1 MQAVWGQEREA
12 GSRSLDT
19 HVSRLRARPDLRP
32 ENGVVLASVYGLGY
46 RLEFLPADDE
56 AALPCPLAGAAE

>member
-1 MQAVWGQEREA
+1 
-12 GSRSLDT
+12 
-19 HVSRLRARPDLRP
+19 
-32 ENGVVLASVYGLGY
+32 VLASVYGLGY